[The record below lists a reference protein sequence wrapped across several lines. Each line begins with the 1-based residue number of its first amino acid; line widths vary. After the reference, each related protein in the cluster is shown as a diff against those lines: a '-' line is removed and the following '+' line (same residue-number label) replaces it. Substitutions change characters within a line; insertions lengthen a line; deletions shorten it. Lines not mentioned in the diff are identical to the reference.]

1 MLSRSSRAAVLSG
14 GSCRLVA
21 KAATV
26 DLEVNAPTK
35 VIPESRNQF
44 YKRSE
49 DGDDPE
55 EKTAWILRPTPPGY
69 RTSGGVGWLA
79 GARFS

>member
-1 MLSRSSRAAVLSG
+1 MLGRSSRGAALSG
-14 GSCRLVA
+14 RSCRLVA

-35 VIPESRNQF
+35 VIPESRDQF
-44 YKRSE
+44 YRRSE
-49 DGDDPE
+49 EGEDPQ

-79 GARFS
+79 SARFS